1 MVKKITLVL
10 VFNDKNINIANFLSK
25 ISNIEEKKV
34 ELIIFNEC
42 SDIKNKNI
50 VYLFLGLISKFKI
63 QYFESDDFFNELE
76 CYNEILDYVKTDYIM
91 FMNDSN
97 YVSLS
102 KTINKIHTAINEN
115 PSTNVFLLKE
125 KSDKIYLDKPI
136 LLASSI
142 NYMNAVYSVEFL
154 KTIKFNNMNF
164 SFTILF
170 FLIVLYSNK
179 KELVFID
186 AEYNKKSNLITINY
200 AFNIFQEIEQI
211 YNFFMRKK
219 MFQNSRDDL
228 EYLFVKLLVF
238 TYFDYFKGEKTQ
250 SLLKKIKKVLNDFLL
265 NYKNNSYIN
274 NDVELLDKFNFL
286 LEDID
291 GK

>member
-186 AEYNKKSNLITINY
+186 AEYTQKSNLITINY